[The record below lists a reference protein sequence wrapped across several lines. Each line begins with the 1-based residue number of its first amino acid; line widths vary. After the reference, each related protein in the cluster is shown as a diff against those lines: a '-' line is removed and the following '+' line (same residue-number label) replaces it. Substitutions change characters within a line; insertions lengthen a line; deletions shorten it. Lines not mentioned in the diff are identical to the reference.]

1 MGNRIRLSPF
11 FNGCVVACRLPRGGT
26 QSVLPQGTASLI
38 LNESSSTSYGYS
50 ITGQSLLWMEPDH
63 PIIIL
68 RLAFVFLCA
77 LPAVRELYQYIN
89 DPR

>member
-1 MGNRIRLSPF
+1 MGNRVGLSPF
-11 FNGCVVACRLPRGGT
+11 FNGCVIACRLPRSGA

-38 LNESSSTSYGYS
+38 LNESPSTSYGYS
-50 ITGQSLLWMEPDH
+50 ITAQSLLWMEPDH